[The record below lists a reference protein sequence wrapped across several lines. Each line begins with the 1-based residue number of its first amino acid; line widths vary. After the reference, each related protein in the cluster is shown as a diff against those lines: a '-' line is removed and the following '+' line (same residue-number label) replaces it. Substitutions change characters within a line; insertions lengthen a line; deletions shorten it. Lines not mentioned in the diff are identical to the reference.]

1 MADIVVRHEGGD
13 RFRVTVRGHMLLV
26 DQPDGP
32 RGEDLGP
39 TPTELFVASLASCVG
54 FYAERYLV
62 RHDLPLDGLEV
73 HCRYEMSEQ
82 RPARVDS
89 IDIEVAL
96 PMELSASRR
105 EALQR
110 VVEHCTVH
118 NSLRMPPEVVT
129 SITSRVRAA

>member
-13 RFRVTVRGHMLLV
+13 RFCVSVRGHMFLV
-26 DQPDGP
+26 DQPNGE
-32 RGEDLGP
+32 RGRDLGP

-62 RHDLPLDGLEV
+62 RHDLPLAGLEIR
-73 HCRYEMSEQ
+73 CRYEMSEQ
-82 RPARVDS
+82 RPARVGS
-89 IDIEVAL
+89 IEIDVL
-96 PMELSASRR
+96 PPSELSAARR

-129 SITSRVRAA
+129 SIRSRVVAA

>member
-13 RFRVTVRGHMLLV
+13 RFSVSVRGHLFLV
-26 DQPDGP
+26 DQPDGD
-32 RGEDLGP
+32 RGRDLGP

-62 RHDLPLDGLEV
+62 RHDLPLAGLEV
-73 HCRYEMSEQ
+73 HCRYEMSDQ
-82 RPARVDS
+82 RPARVGS
-89 IDIEVAL
+89 IEIEVVL
-96 PMELSASRR
+96 PAELGKARR

-118 NSLRMPPEVVT
+118 NSLRMPPEVAT
-129 SITSRVRAA
+129 SITSRVVAA